1 MTTKEK
7 GSSTIV
13 SCKVSML
20 IATFPDK
27 SMFGFLNGSASVQA
41 SADPSDVAEAKNDC
55 VDAVVEDLVTKKVV
69 PAIKTKAG
77 Q

>member
-1 MTTKEK
+1 
-7 GSSTIV
+7 
-13 SCKVSML
+13 ML
-20 IATFPDK
+20 IASFPDK
-27 SMFGFLNGSASVQA
+27 SMFGFLNGGATVQA

-69 PAIKTKAG
+69 PTIKTKAG